1 MEFQQSSIRECLG
14 ISLFKLY
21 NFCIVVFR
29 IFEPMCLVIQH
40 RPIQIALHELG
51 VQCYCT
57 FIVVLCLLDFPTVM
71 VEPTAVVK
79 GLAVGWVELDCQVVV
94 LFSLVESVGVVV
106 DYAAI

>member
-1 MEFQQSSIRECLG
+1 
-14 ISLFKLY
+14 
-21 NFCIVVFR
+21 
-29 IFEPMCLVIQH
+29 
-40 RPIQIALHELG
+40 
-51 VQCYCT
+51 
-57 FIVVLCLLDFPTVM
+57 M